1 MDNIKPDD
9 IKKILIIGSGTLGL
23 RIGLQAAIS
32 GFEVCMYDL
41 TTETLDNARSIQRK
55 ILNSL
60 AKSNTTLAA
69 QSEVVLDRISFT
81 SDARDAATGIDLV
94 SESVTEDVVVKKA
107 VWKQFGKLCP
117 AHCLFT
123 TNTSFLLPSLFAA
136 DSGRPDR
143 FCAFHFHDV
152 FVANVV
158 DIMPHPGTSPW
169 VIDLLFDIGK
179 KLNQTPIKIQKE
191 SNGYI
196 FNYMLMH
203 ILTSAGAL
211 FASNVGSIQDIDRS
225 WMGNFK
231 MPVGP
236 FGMLDQI
243 GLDTAWHVSMNSDT
257 PKSREFAD
265 LLKQYM
271 DLGKLG
277 VKTGEGFYKYPNP
290 EYQQEGFVS

>member
-1 MDNIKPDD
+1 MSKLTSEGV
-9 IKKILIIGSGTLGL
+9 KKILIIGSGTLGL

-32 GFEVCMYDL
+32 GFDVCMYDI
-41 TTETLDNARSIQRK
+41 TKESLDKAGIIQKKLLR
-55 ILNSL
+55 SL
-60 AKSNTTLAA
+60 AKDNDSLAP
-69 QSEVVLDRISFT
+69 QSETILDRIQFT
-81 SDARDAATGIDLV
+81 TDAKAAATNVDLV
-94 SESVTEDVVVKKA
+94 SESVTEDMAVKKA
-107 VWKQFGKLCP
+107 VWSEFGKLCP
-117 AHCLFT
+117 AHTVFT
-123 TNTSFLLPSLFAA
+123 TNTSFLLPSMFAR
-136 DSGRPDR
+136 DSGRPER

-158 DIMPHPGTSPW
+158 DIMPHSGTSAW
-169 VIDLLFDIGK
+169 VTDLLFDIGK

-203 ILTSAGAL
+203 ILTSAGTL
-211 FASNVGSIQDIDRS
+211 FSNHVGSIHDIDRS

-243 GLDTAWHVSMNSDT
+243 GLDTAWHVSVNSNT
-257 PKSREFAD
+257 PNSIQFAE
-265 LLKQYM
+265 LLKRYM
-271 DLGKLG
+271 NEGKLG